1 MFAPGRDTV
10 ARSTREYEAHLGYD
24 DAIMHRLPPVT
35 RTLLMANVAI
45 FIVQLLTGDLLIG
58 PFALWPFGSPQFR
71 GAPEFEIWQLVSYG
85 FLHGSLT
92 HLLFNMLALYMFGGD
107 IEHLLGSRRYVVYYM
122 VCVVGAAVAQL
133 VVLGSMNRPP
143 VPTVGASGGVFGLL
157 LAYGMAFPQRRVMLL
172 FPPIPMPAWLFVT
185 LYGLLE
191 LYLGVTGS
199 GQGVAHFAH
208 LGGMAAGWVLLIY
221 WARQRGRRP

>member
-1 MFAPGRDTV
+1 M
-10 ARSTREYEAHLGYD
+10 TR
-24 DAIMHRLPPVT
+24 MNRLPPVT
-35 RTLLMANVAI
+35 RTLLIINVAV
-45 FIVQLLTGDLLIG
+45 FALQLVSGDRLIG
-58 PFALWPFGSPQFR
+58 PFALWPFASPQFP
-71 GAPEFEIWQLVSYG
+71 GAPSFEVWQVVTYG

-92 HLLFNMLALYMFGGD
+92 HLLFNMLALYMFGGE
-107 IEHLLGSRRYVVYYM
+107 IERLLGARHYLIYFM

-133 VVLGSMNRPP
+133 VVLGGMNKPP

-157 LAYGMAFPQRRVMLL
+157 LAFGMAFPQRRVMLL

-208 LGGMAAGWVLLIY
+208 LGGMAAGYGLLVH
-221 WARQRGRRP
+221 WMRQARQRP